1 MARSV
6 RPLTTLVIASML
18 PLLTASSC
26 KKDPPAVV
34 DAGPAP
40 TPTPADTTPTDFQPL
55 SDDAG
60 ADTGVDAGQKP
71 HWTGPAQ
78 NGNVA
83 RLKVCCAQLSSQAK
97 TLGTNSPEGGMLMQA
112 AAQCNTIATQAGPNG
127 NAPEL
132 GAIRLLLQGKNVPNA
147 CGNF

>member
-6 RPLTTLVIASML
+6 RPLASLIVASLL
-18 PLLTASSC
+18 PLLAAC
-26 KKDPPAVV
+26 PKKDPPPI

-40 TPTPADTTPTDFQPL
+40 IPTPADTTPTDFQPL
-55 SDDAG
+55 SADDAG
-60 ADTGVDAGQKP
+60 ADAGLDAGSKP
-71 HWTGPAQ
+71 KWTGPAQ
-78 NGNVA
+78 NSNVA

-97 TLGTNSPEGGMLMQA
+97 QLGNSPEAGMLQTA
-112 AAQCNTIATQAGPNG
+112 ATQCNTIATQAGPNG

>member
-1 MARSV
+1 MARSL
-6 RPLTTLVIASML
+6 RPLTTLVIASFL
-18 PLLTASSC
+18 PLLTGSAC
-26 KKDPPAVV
+26 KKEPPPVV

-55 SDDAG
+55 TDDAG
-60 ADTGVDAGQKP
+60 ADAGTDAGTKP
-71 HWTGPAQ
+71 KWTGPAQ

-83 RLKVCCAQLSSQAK
+83 RLKLCCAQLSAQAK
-97 TLGTNSPEGGMLMQA
+97 QLGNSPEGGMLQQA
-112 AAQCNTIATQAGPNG
+112 ANQCNIAATQAGPNG

-132 GAIRLLLQGKNVPNA
+132 GAIRMLLQGKNVPNA